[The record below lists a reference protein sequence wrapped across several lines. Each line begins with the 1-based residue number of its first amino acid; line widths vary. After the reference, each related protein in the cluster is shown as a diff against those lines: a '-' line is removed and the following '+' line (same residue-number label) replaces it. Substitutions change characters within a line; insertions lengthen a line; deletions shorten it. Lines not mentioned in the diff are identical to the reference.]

1 MPPLIEARDLVKTY
15 LAGDLA
21 VPALRGVGLRIDPG
35 EFVALIGPSGSGK
48 STLMYILGLLDKPT
62 SGTYRLDGVGVEQ
75 FGRRE
80 LAQIRNEKIG
90 FVFQGFH
97 LLPRKS
103 AWENVALPLVY
114 AGVGLRERRRRADEL
129 LERVGLADR
138 RNHRPNELSGGQ
150 QQRVAIARALI
161 NRPRLLLADEPT
173 GNLDSATGAEVLA
186 EFRRWNRDEQQTI
199 VLVTHDADVAN
210 VAERIVSLRDGRI
223 VGDARPAEAAT
234 A

>member
-1 MPPLIEARDLVKTY
+1 MPPLIEARDLIKTY
-15 LAGDLA
+15 LAGDVS
-21 VPALRGVGLRIDPG
+21 VPALRGVSLRIQPG

-62 SGTYRLDGVGVEQ
+62 SGAYRFDGLSVEQ

-138 RNHRPNELSGGQ
+138 RDHRPNELSGGQ
-150 QQRVAIARALI
+150 QQRVAIARALV

-173 GNLDSATGAEVLA
+173 GNLDSATGAEILT
-186 EFRRWNRDEQQTI
+186 EFRRWNREERQTI
-199 VLVTHDADVAN
+199 VLVTHDSDVAH
-210 VAERIVSLRDGRI
+210 VAERVVSLRDGLI
-223 VGDARPAEAAT
+223 VGDSRPMEAAT
-234 A
+234 P